1 MAAATEGHRARV
13 QRVSGYCV
21 QGSHPSQGKDLDA
34 EESLGRSR
42 ALNIWR
48 RRWLVPLDQTS
59 DPSAFRS
66 VHWAAVIIP
75 MGSLRLQHLNISS
88 PSPSGSLTNPHQ
100 SPLSGD
106 CDRLAFSVPT
116 PNRLLD
122 YPAAELSLPPDCG
135 FSFPYLSC

>member
-59 DPSAFRS
+59 DPLSLQKCALGCGY
-66 VHWAAVIIP
+66 HP

-122 YPAAELSLPPDCG
+122 YPAAELSLPPDRG